1 MDSRIAGY
9 LSCSSGGAVQSG
21 KVSLH
26 GGGTRTSPAQS
37 ALDQDQEQE
46 QEQDQDLS
54 SMTTPS
60 SGHPRSPRGWEHL
73 PQKTLVPGVVHI
85 GQLAASAASPLLFA
99 SASPQS
105 LWVWLLSPACRA
117 PRGVSGPSGPR
128 ARRTC
133 TQPVPACLRGVFWVY
148 PRVPWHVDRQTLRLF

>member
-1 MDSRIAGY
+1 MRPQSPSPSPSVPSWTPTTTHPY
-9 LSCSSGGAVQSG
+9 LYA
-21 KVSLH
+21 
-26 GGGTRTSPAQS
+26 RTSCAQS
-37 ALDQDQEQE
+37 ALGQDQEQE

-148 PRVPWHVDRQTLRLF
+148 PRVPWHVDRQTF

>member
-1 MDSRIAGY
+1 MPSWAPT
-9 LSCSSGGAVQSG
+9 ATH
-21 KVSLH
+21 LH
-26 GGGTRTSPAQS
+26 LHTRTSPAQS

-46 QEQDQDLS
+46 QEQDQDLC

-105 LWVWLLSPACRA
+105 TLGLVAFTSMQGASRRIRSQRAQSSAYLYATGPCMSARGFLGLPAGA
-117 PRGVSGPSGPR
+117 VARGHTDV
-128 ARRTC
+128 T
-133 TQPVPACLRGVFWVY
+133 TFLE
-148 PRVPWHVDRQTLRLF
+148 